1 MTSHQGQNARRNRS
15 ISTILGRLESVKAT
29 RKHGQWEAKCPSHD
43 DQHRSLSIGTDADGN
58 VLLCCHAGC
67 SFENILSALDLP
79 NAASSTTTPPTK
91 QPEGKAFSTA
101 NEAIQAYKLGKPS
114 GTWIYM
120 REGQPACVVC
130 RWEGRDG
137 KKIIRPVSK
146 IGERWY
152 QAHLEG
158 PRPLYQSEALP
169 PNGPIYVVEGEKK
182 CVANTQQGL
191 FSVTSAGGANA
202 AAKTDWTAL
211 QGRDIVILPDADIA
225 GKKYAQEVADILK
238 GVGVRTIKIVELP
251 ELEKGEDVYDWYH
264 RLGRTSE
271 QIKRLVAATPFVFE
285 DTAGLSGSADK
296 GAFENFKRWPEL
308 YRIAQGLPMDPLPI
322 VPERP
327 KAGEFPQIS
336 LHPVIEAI
344 HEITRAPYVLCA
356 QSVLAATAVAT
367 QHIADISIPGLGGP
381 ETSSQPTSCFFV
393 SVAQSGERK
402 TAIDRLATLGIHE
415 YQQQLKANYKQE
427 LLDYN
432 DALWRWQTSEKERL
446 RNESGPPT
454 EPPKPPKQPIL
465 QVKEPTQ
472 EGLFRI
478 LKVGQLAQGLL
489 NDEGGTFLGGFS
501 MSKEQRMRTVSTLN
515 KLWDGGDLDRPRA
528 ADYEVLSG
536 RRLSLHL
543 QIQPKASAD
552 LLADGMLTDLGF
564 SARCL
569 VADPESTIGTR
580 FLRPTPEVA
589 HRWVRWF
596 ADRLKVSLQHKA
608 SLDEDGDL
616 RPPTLQLEGEALRLW
631 GAFHDEIEAMMPKH
645 REIMGWLGKAPQ
657 HVLRLAALL
666 TVFQDPRATHL
677 PAAAIEEGIALVRF
691 YLSEQLRANAAR
703 PTEQEELADLLLRWL
718 HDKWGEQ
725 KISAR
730 DICRKGPTKLR
741 KTAVAKHTIM
751 LLVERGYLQPLSGS
765 HLIQGEKRNQCF
777 AITDGFS
784 GGVTPVA
791 GGVASVAEGV
801 AKRPTEKHQEKQE
814 NSGRVASVAGVATH
828 SGFSGMD
835 GSYMT
840 SLQPS
845 VTGAAT
851 HCEPSGLEAAMGGV
865 AAPVA
870 TVANSVAMF
879 PSEKVQQKQTDR
891 ECVAGV
897 ATVATHGAPSESRD
911 PLLSLATE
919 SVGSVASSVANRVAN
934 VMMQKTHSLQGEA
947 GSVASVA
954 GVAQLSETTGSVAF
968 QSKHRRNQKETS
980 SERDVETFA
989 TVATPATEHPR
1000 LPASPSATS
1009 LSLHPERERGV
1020 ATELATVATELA
1032 TAFADEVWEI
1042 ESSID
1047 DGRWGRG

>member
-1 MTSHQGQNARRNRS
+1 
-15 ISTILGRLESVKAT
+15 
-29 RKHGQWEAKCPSHD
+29 
-43 DQHRSLSIGTDADGN
+43 
-58 VLLCCHAGC
+58 
-67 SFENILSALDLP
+67 
-79 NAASSTTTPPTK
+79 
-91 QPEGKAFSTA
+91 
-101 NEAIQAYKLGKPS
+101 
-114 GTWIYM
+114 M
-120 REGQPACVVC
+120 REDQPACVVC

-146 IGERWY
+146 VGERWY

-158 PRPLYQSEALP
+158 PRPLYQSEVLP

-211 QGRDIVILPDADIA
+211 QGRDIVILPDADVA

-251 ELEKGEDVYDWYH
+251 DLEKGEDVYDWYH

-271 QIKRLVAATPFVFE
+271 QIERLVAATPFVFE

-393 SVAQSGERK
+393 SVARSGERK
-402 TAIDRLATLGIHE
+402 TAIDRLATLSIHE
-415 YQQQLKANYKQE
+415 YQRQLEADYKQE

-454 EPPKPPKQPIL
+454 EPPKPPRQPIL

-478 LKVGQLAQGLL
+478 LKVGQLAQGLS

-608 SLDEDGDL
+608 TLDEDGDL

-631 GAFHDEIEAMMPKH
+631 GAFHDEIEARMPKH

-718 HDKWGEQ
+718 HEKWGEQ
-725 KISAR
+725 KISAW

-751 LLVERGYLQPLSGS
+751 LLVERGYLQPLSGA

-777 AITDGFS
+777 AIVDGYL
-784 GGVTPVA
+784 GGVAPVA
-791 GGVASVAEGV
+791 YGAASVENTVAEKSLQKAQEKQEDNRSVASVADVAVHSVSFAVEPSVGGGAKRAARVAVGV
-801 AKRPTEKHQEKQE
+801 AVLPTQKTQLHRVDRD
-814 NSGRVASVAGVATH
+814 RVASVA
-828 SGFSGMD
+828 
-835 GSYMT
+835 
-840 SLQPS
+840 
-845 VTGAAT
+845 
-851 HCEPSGLEAAMGGV
+851 
-865 AAPVA
+865 
-870 TVANSVAMF
+870 
-879 PSEKVQQKQTDR
+879 
-891 ECVAGV
+891 
-897 ATVATHGAPSESRD
+897 THGAQKSY
-911 PLLSLATE
+911 
-919 SVGSVASSVANRVAN
+919 ASFSD
-934 VMMQKTHSLQGEA
+934 
-947 GSVASVA
+947 ASI
-954 GVAQLSETTGSVAF
+954 S
-968 QSKHRRNQKETS
+968 N
-980 SERDVETFA
+980 
-989 TVATPATEHPR
+989 
-1000 LPASPSATS
+1000 SAHHT
-1009 LSLHPERERGV
+1009 
-1020 ATELATVATELA
+1020 
-1032 TAFADEVWEI
+1032 
-1042 ESSID
+1042 
-1047 DGRWGRG
+1047 